1 MSILQVHQDV
11 EGHLWTQ
18 LLTNWSDLLQSLG
31 PHLICKNNIIISPN
45 FNYKYKEK
53 FEIIIEY
60 YYQEKL
66 ILLPLF
72 HLTDQALD
80 HIFLS
85 QFLDLA

>member
-1 MSILQVHQDV
+1 M
-11 EGHLWTQ
+11 
-18 LLTNWSDLLQSLG
+18 
-31 PHLICKNNIIISPN
+31 
-45 FNYKYKEK
+45 YKEK

-66 ILLPLF
+66 LPLPLF

-80 HIFLS
+80 HIFSS